1 MATYIDPSFFSY
13 DKPKESKTRFLYC
26 TSCGVNGITLR
37 IEGEVL
43 AIHSHLPVRM
53 FSECLLFVKDSNGIA
68 LSFGQNYEKYS
79 YDMKYRIPKLPDGNY
94 YLSIYSKSTTD
105 DKFYSFLDERHV
117 PLSIIAGKAQFLT
130 SPIESHNR
138 EVLMT
143 MGTGS
148 IMSSALSASDLI
160 QKDNPN
166 IKNLAK
172 EITNGIDDEY
182 EKIKNVHAW
191 VARNI
196 YYDKDSYVS
205 QRHVNKDNSA
215 VGTRVG
221 QKGVCR
227 GYTNLTA
234 ALLRSL
240 GIPAVPLSVY
250 TLGGIKDGGWNS
262 PENKDASANHIIPVA
277 RIKNRWLI
285 MDPTWD
291 SPNNYE
297 HKYYGGGHGVKYPYR
312 YFDAS
317 IEFISQTHKFE
328 RAWNI

>member
-1 MATYIDPSFFSY
+1 MAIYIDPSFFSY
-13 DKPKESKTRFLYC
+13 DKPKESKTRFLYA
-26 TSCGVNGITLR
+26 TSCGADGITLR
-37 IEGEVL
+37 IEGEIL
-43 AIHSHLPVRM
+43 AIHSHLPLRT
-53 FSECLLFVKDSNGIA
+53 FSECLFFVKDSNGIE
-68 LSFGQNYEKYS
+68 LSQVQKYEKYS
-79 YDMKYRIPKLPDGNY
+79 YNMIYRIPKLLDGNY

-105 DKFYSFLDERHV
+105 DKYYSFLDERHV
-117 PLSIIAGKAQFLT
+117 PLSIVGGKAQFLI

-143 MGTGS
+143 MGTSS
-148 IMSSALSASDLI
+148 IMSSALSASDFI

-240 GIPAVPLSVY
+240 GIPTVPLSVY

>member
-13 DKPKESKTRFLYC
+13 EKPKASKTRNLYN
-26 TSCGVNGITLR
+26 TSCGANGMSLR
-37 IEGEVL
+37 IEEERIL
-43 AIHSHLPVRM
+43 IHSHLPKRT
-53 FSECLLFVKDSNGIA
+53 FSDFLFFVKDSKGVD
-68 LSFGQNYEKYS
+68 LSHSQKFDKYS
-79 YDMKYRIPKLPDGNY
+79 YDMIYRIPNLPDGEY
-94 YLSIYSKSTTD
+94 YLSIYSKSATD
-105 DKFYSFLDERHV
+105 DNYYSFLDERHV
-117 PLSIIAGKAQFLT
+117 PLSMIEGKAQFRV

-143 MGTGS
+143 MGTSS
-148 IMSSALSASDLI
+148 IMSSALSTSDLI

-166 IKNLAK
+166 IRNLAK
-172 EITNGIDDEY
+172 DITNGIGDEY
-182 EKIKNVHAW
+182 EKIKSVHSW

-196 YYDKDSYVS
+196 YYDKDSYIS
-205 QRHVNKDNSA
+205 HSHVNKDNSA

-240 GIPAVPLSVY
+240 GIPAVALSVY
-250 TLGGIKDGGWNS
+250 TLGGIKDGGWDSVN
-262 PENKDASANHIIPVA
+262 EDADGNHIIPVA
-277 RIKNRWLI
+277 RIKDRWLI

-328 RAWNI
+328 RVWNI